1 MGSVL
6 RTFFVLLA
14 LSAAFSCVLAKDV
27 DAKSAR
33 RRLDAVFS
41 KSDPKL
47 REKELRKLEGDT
59 LDEAAAG
66 EARAHALTLQRRAPK
81 KLPKLEEAHEGAF
94 NYEYQVRAGNT
105 TYTNFALL
113 DLPADISV
121 DKPAPLVVGLHSDL
135 GTAWLELSALRASSR
150 EVPGLRECIRACPQA
165 LNRGN
170 TTDDPRNNPPGL
182 REYFGWG
189 PKRAGIDTVFN
200 LLDQL
205 IAEFNID
212 RDRIYLVGAAGMGGE
227 AAFHLAQLRPSQFA
241 ALCVRDC
248 LPPRW
253 YPDLAAT
260 TDLEEL
266 RKAGTLGEQKVEFG
280 WLECYRNTP
289 VYWLHA
295 DDDKKYPTAHARQAR
310 DAMKAAEVPLEY
322 QEYSGGHATGSTATL
337 SKALQGCI
345 GVKRNPLPVT
355 ITARGVRHDSASLGN
370 DRNYWVEISSQE
382 YPGRKGDWPYRI
394 LAGGKVT
401 VTAGKADN
409 TLTINSD
416 GVSRVTVYLTDELLQ
431 LDREIKL
438 VVNGEQRTVTVTRE
452 LKLLARTASDNADS
466 GEAWTASLTIDS

>member
-1 MGSVL
+1 MG
-6 RTFFVLLA
+6 
-14 LSAAFSCVLAKDV
+14 AAFSCVLAKDV
-27 DAKSAR
+27 DAKRAKR
-33 RRLDAVFS
+33 GLDAVFN

-47 REKELRKLEGDT
+47 RDKELKKLEGDT
-59 LDEAAAG
+59 MDEAAAA
-66 EARAHALTLQRRAPK
+66 EARAHALDLQRKGPK

-94 NYEYQVRAGNT
+94 NYEYEVRAGNT

-113 DLPADISV
+113 DLPADISAET
-121 DKPAPLVVGLHSDL
+121 PAPLLIGLHSDL
-135 GTAWLELSALRASSR
+135 GTAWLELSALRTCSR
-150 EVPGLRECIRACPQA
+150 EVPELRECIRACPQA

-170 TTDDPRNNPPGL
+170 TSDDPSTNPPGL

-200 LLDQL
+200 LLDKL
-205 IAEFNID
+205 ISEFNID
-212 RDRIYLVGAAGMGGE
+212 RDRIYLAGGAGMGGE
-227 AAFHLAQLRPSQFA
+227 AVFHLAQLRPSQFA
-241 ALCVRDC
+241 ALCVRDS

-253 YPDLAAT
+253 YPELAAT
-260 TDLEEL
+260 SDLEEL
-266 RKAGTLGEQKVEFG
+266 RKAGSLGEQKVEFG

-289 VYWLHA
+289 VYWVHG
-295 DDDKKYPTAHARQAR
+295 DDDRKFPTAHARQAR

-322 QEYSGGHATGSTATL
+322 HEYAGGHATGSTAVL
-337 SKALQGCI
+337 ARALKGCV

-370 DRNYWVEISSQE
+370 DRNYWVEIRSQS

-401 VTAGKADN
+401 VTAAKADN

-416 GVSRVTVYLTDELLQ
+416 GVSQVTVYLTDDLLY

-438 VVNGEQRTVTVTRE
+438 VVNGKQRSLTATRE
-452 LKLLARTASDNADS
+452 LKLLARSAAEHAGS
-466 GEAWTASLTIDS
+466 GEAWTASFTIDC

>member
-1 MGSVL
+1 MRYFLRLLLVL
-6 RTFFVLLA
+6 
-14 LSAAFSCVLAKDV
+14 AAATLVYQGVVAKDV
-27 DAKSAR
+27 EAKSAKR
-33 RRLDAVFS
+33 GLDAVFS
-41 KSDPKL
+41 KTDPKL

-59 LDEAAAG
+59 LGEAAAA
-66 EARAHALTLQRRAPK
+66 EARAHALALQRKAPK
-81 KLPKLEEAHEGAF
+81 KLPKLDEAHEGAF

-113 DLPADISV
+113 DLPADVSA
-121 DKPAPLVVGLHSDL
+121 DKPAPLVIGLHSDL

-150 EVPGLRECIRACPQA
+150 EVAGLRECIRACPQA
-165 LNRGN
+165 LNRGS

-253 YPDLAAT
+253 YPELAASS
-260 TDLEEL
+260 DLEEQ
-266 RKAGTLGEQKVEFG
+266 RKAGTLGEQKVEYG

-289 VYWLHA
+289 VYWMHA
-295 DDDKKYPTAHARQAR
+295 DDDKKFPTAHARQAR
-310 DAMKAAEVPLEY
+310 DAMQAAGVPLEY
-322 QEYSGGHATGSTATL
+322 SEYAGSHASGSTATL
-337 SKALQGCI
+337 AKLLKGCI
-345 GVKRNPLPVT
+345 ERTRNALPVT
-355 ITARGVRHDSASLGN
+355 VTARGVRHDSASLGN

-382 YPGRKGDWPYRI
+382 YPGKKGDWTYRI

-401 VTAGKADN
+401 VTADKPEN
-409 TLTINSD
+409 TLTINGE
-416 GVSRVTVYLTDELLQ
+416 GVSQVTIYLTDELLY

-438 VVNGEQRTVTVTRE
+438 IVNGEQRTVTVTRE
-452 LKLLARTASDNADS
+452 LKLLAQTAAEHAGT
-466 GEAWTASLTIDS
+466 GEAWTATLTIDT